1 MAVRA
6 VFDVHAALPALPII
20 GVGGVCDGWT
30 AAEMIAAGACAVQ
43 VGTASFA
50 DPRAV
55 QRVTAGLRRWM
66 RRAGVSSVDAL
77 RGVAH
82 DQEQ

>member
-1 MAVRA
+1 
-6 VFDVHAALPALPII
+6 
-20 GVGGVCDGWT
+20 
-30 AAEMIAAGACAVQ
+30 MIAAGACAVQ